1 MTKLC
6 IVALTYKTFP
16 ATLPAVYQATV
27 DVLKRMGMR
36 VNSQGSWQDDQSVGI
51 LASGE
56 RRQFDVDLDAI
67 GLQGTRVRV
76 LAKEGAFFG
85 ENAATD
91 LVARVARLLEQHDG
105 EPAHRHDT
113 TEKVSLA
120 ILSPREEAAALAF

>member
-1 MTKLC
+1 MTKLR

-36 VNSQGSWQDDQSVGI
+36 VILRGPGQEDQSVGI

-56 RRQFDVDLDAI
+56 RRQFDVDLDAM
-67 GLQGTRVRV
+67 GFQGTRVRV
-76 LAKEGAFFG
+76 LAREGAFFG

-91 LVARVARLLEQHDG
+91 LIARVANLLEQHHG
-105 EPAHRHDT
+105 EFVHHHDT
-113 TEKVSLA
+113 IDKASVA
-120 ILSPREEAAALAF
+120 ILSAREEVVALAV

>member
-1 MTKLC
+1 MTKLR

-16 ATLPAVYQATV
+16 TSLPDVYQAIV
-27 DVLKRMGMR
+27 DVLNRMGMR
-36 VNSQGSWQDDQSVGI
+36 VNSQGSWQDDQTVGI

-76 LAKEGAFFG
+76 LAKEGAFLG

-91 LVARVARLLEQHDG
+91 LVARVARLLEQHHG
-105 EPAHRHDT
+105 EPAYRHDA
-113 TEKVSLA
+113 TEKATVA
-120 ILSPREEAAALAF
+120 ILSVREEAAALAI